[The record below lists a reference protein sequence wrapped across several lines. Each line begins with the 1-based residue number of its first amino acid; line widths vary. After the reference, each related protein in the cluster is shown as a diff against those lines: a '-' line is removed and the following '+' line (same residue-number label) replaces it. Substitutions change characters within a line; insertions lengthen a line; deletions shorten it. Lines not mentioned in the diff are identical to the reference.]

1 MPPDCPKVRVPV
13 LLKVTALV
21 MVLAVPVKA
30 ALLTLLAT
38 VRVAGLTAP
47 LKLAVPPIVM
57 LLAKVL
63 VALTTKLEVPVVLV
77 IAGLVPF
84 ILSEPTVRA
93 RCKSREALLIVKAA
107 VVTPLLPPKVPE
119 LVTVKVPPLMVVE
132 PP

>member
-1 MPPDCPKVRVPV
+1 
-13 LLKVTALV
+13 
-21 MVLAVPVKA
+21 
-30 ALLTLLAT
+30 
-38 VRVAGLTAP
+38 
-47 LKLAVPPIVM
+47 M

-77 IAGLVPF
+77 MAGLVPL

-93 RCKSREALLIVKAA
+93 RCKSRVALLIVKAA
-107 VVTPLLPPKVPE
+107 VVKPLLPPKVPE